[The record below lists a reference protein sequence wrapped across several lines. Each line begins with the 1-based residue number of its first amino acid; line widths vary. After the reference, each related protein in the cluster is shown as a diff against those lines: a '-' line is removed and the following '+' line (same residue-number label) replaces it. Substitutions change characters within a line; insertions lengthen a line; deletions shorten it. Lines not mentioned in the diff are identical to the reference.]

1 MILISHRGNINGKN
15 LSLENHPEYIDK
27 ALSLGFDV
35 EIDIWY
41 LSKSF
46 YLGHDNPEIKI
57 GVEWLYE
64 RQKKLWIHCKNL
76 QALPILAELE
86 NTNDKF
92 DFNFFFHDD
101 DDAVL
106 TSKKFVWVYPGK
118 QPLKNSIAVM
128 PEINNDDLSLCIGVC
143 SDNIIHFKQ
152 KNEF

>member
-1 MILISHRGNINGKN
+1 MNLQIL
-15 LSLENHPEYIDK
+15 
-27 ALSLGFDV
+27 ALP
-35 EIDIWY
+35 
-41 LSKSF
+41 
-46 YLGHDNPEIKI
+46 DNQEIKI
-57 GVEWLYE
+57 GVKWLYE